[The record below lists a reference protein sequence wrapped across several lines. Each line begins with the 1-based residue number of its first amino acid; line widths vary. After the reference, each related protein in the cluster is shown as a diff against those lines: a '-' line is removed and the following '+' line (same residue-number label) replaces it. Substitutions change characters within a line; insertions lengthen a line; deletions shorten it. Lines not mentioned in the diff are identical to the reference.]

1 MSLTLIGTNTDEV
14 RAEWVIKQLKALPKG
29 SKILDAGAG
38 ELRFKPYCTHL
49 NYVAQDFAKY
59 DGGGDGLG
67 LQTGAFNYT
76 KLDIV
81 SDITRIPVDDQ
92 SFDAVLCT
100 EVFEHLPNALGAVRE
115 FSRILKP
122 DGALLITA
130 PFCSLTHFAPYHF
143 GGLNRY
149 WYTHHF
155 PSLGLSITELS
166 ANGSWFAFVA
176 QELRRSRLVGRM
188 YSSALLGLVTRIAAI
203 PLIVLL
209 TLLSRWDRGSEEL
222 LCFGYMIKAVK
233 QPGSTLAKSTNA
245 E

>member
-1 MSLTLIGTNTDEV
+1 MYINLIGANTDKV
-14 RAEWVIKQLKALPKG
+14 RFDWVVRQLKKLPEG

-38 ELRFKPYCTHL
+38 ELRFKPYCSHL
-49 NYVAQDFAKY
+49 NYVAQDFAQY
-59 DGGGDGLG
+59 DGGGDSSG
-67 LQTGAFNYT
+67 LQMGEWDNS

-92 SFDAVLCT
+92 SFDVILCS
-100 EVFEHLPNALGAVRE
+100 EVFEHIPNALEAVRE

-122 DGALLITA
+122 NGTLLITA

-155 PSLGLSITELS
+155 PQLGLAITEL
-166 ANGSWFAFVA
+166 AHNGSWFAFVA
-176 QELRRSRLVGRM
+176 QELRRSRFVGRK
-188 YSSALLGLVTRIAAI
+188 YSSALLGLITRIAAI

-209 TLLSRWDRGSEEL
+209 TLLARYDRGSEEL
-222 LCFGYMIKAVK
+222 LCFGYMINATK
-233 QPGSTLAKSTNA
+233 QPN
-245 E
+245 